1 MNFLQTAIQVL
12 SMMAYAIPGFLFVKT
27 KTLSASQIS
36 PFSKV
41 LVYLCQP
48 CLEIHAFLSAD
59 CTPEL
64 LSAMGWFFLLCTGVQ
79 LLVLGA
85 VCLLPGDRGEIC
97 RRVSGAA
104 AVFGNVGFIGIP
116 LLEALLPPE
125 VAPDAVALSVVF
137 ALSMNILAWTAGL
150 FLITGEKKH
159 IRAKGLLLNPAMLA
173 FYVAFPLF
181 LAGFKMPE
189 ALGTAVSLAGKM
201 STPLCMI
208 ALGMRLA
215 ATPFRRIVTD
225 KFAWF
230 SCLGKLLLMP
240 LLALLCVKL
249 LSFVYP
255 FPWYFGATLFL
266 LCCCPTAAVVQKFS
280 EIYLPE
286 TATAGTHTAAD
297 AILLSNLLCI
307 ATIPLLV
314 TLL

>member
-1 MNFLQTAIQVL
+1 MNVFDTAVQVL

-27 KTLSASQIS
+27 KTLSPDQIA

-59 CTPEL
+59 CTPAL
-64 LSAMGWFFLLCTGVQ
+64 LQNMGWFFLLCTAVQ
-79 LLVLGA
+79 LAVLGA
-85 VCLLPGDRGEIC
+85 ACLLPGDRKAVC

-104 AVFGNVGFIGIP
+104 CTFGNVGFIGIP
-116 LLEALLPPE
+116 LLEALLPAE
-125 VAPDAVALSVVF
+125 VASDAVALSAVF
-137 ALSMNILAWTAGL
+137 ALSMNLLAWTAGL
-150 FLITGEKKH
+150 FFITGEKKH
-159 IRAKGLLLNPAMLA
+159 IRLKGLLLNPAILA

-181 LAGFKMPE
+181 LIGFKLPAPLE
-189 ALGTAVSLAGKM
+189 TTVSLAGKM

-215 ATPFRRIVTD
+215 ATPFTRILKD
-225 KFAWF
+225 KFAWLA
-230 SCLGKLLLMP
+230 CGGKLVLMP
-240 LLALLCVKL
+240 LLALVCVKL
-249 LSFVYP
+249 LP

-266 LCCCPTAAVVQKFS
+266 LSCCPTAAAVQNFT
-280 EIYLPE
+280 EIYLPPEE
-286 TATAGTHTAAD
+286 TSGKHTAAD

-307 ATIPLLV
+307 LTIPLLV